1 MYKYKSNSLVLFIFF
16 SCSSEDN
23 ESETTDPVL
32 TASDFSPNSE
42 GSYWVYN
49 VDSTSSD
56 LPEMD
61 FSSIDSLYIVST
73 SNAAYILEANNG
85 IGADGSMNSILTSG
99 SLSTTDTTLIYSG
112 ALDLPIDIV
121 IDQALEISDLI
132 LIDLEADNGSVLST
146 IEGAFTETI
155 DIQGS
160 MIPINVN
167 FELFSAKEDLYDS
180 KIVNGVSYTNVYEGT
195 LNFNLSVT
203 GTITIF
209 GFGQNIN
216 IIESQNIL
224 SIKYYYGANLGLL
237 RAESEQGFELA
248 PEVIALIDQTS
259 GGNEFPSSATVNGV
273 EALINYV
280 IY

>member
-1 MYKYKSNSLVLFIFF
+1 MRHLYLFLGLFIFF
-16 SCSSEDN
+16 NCSSEDN

-42 GSYWVYN
+42 GSYWIYN
-49 VDSTSSD
+49 VDSTSDD

-61 FSSIDSLYIVST
+61 FTSNDSLYIVST
-73 SNAAYILEANNG
+73 SNAAYTLDANNG
-85 IGADGSMNSILTSG
+85 MGADGSINSILTSG
-99 SLSTTDTTLIYSG
+99 SLSTTDTTLTYSG

-121 IDQALEISDLI
+121 VDQALEISDLI
-132 LIDLEADNGSVLST
+132 LIDLEADNGTVLST

-224 SIKYYYGANLGLL
+224 SIRYYYGANIGLL

-248 PEVIALIDQTS
+248 PEVIALIDQTG
-259 GGNEFPSSATVNGV
+259 GGNEFPSSATVTGV
-273 EALINYV
+273 EALINYE
-280 IY
+280 IN

>member
-1 MYKYKSNSLVLFIFF
+1 MRHLFLFLVLFIFF

-49 VDSTSSD
+49 VDSTSAD

-73 SNAAYILEANNG
+73 SNAAYTLEANNG

-121 IDQALEISDLI
+121 VDQALEISDLI

>member
-1 MYKYKSNSLVLFIFF
+1 MRHLYLFLVLFIYF

-121 IDQALEISDLI
+121 IDQSLEISDLI

-224 SIKYYYGANLGLL
+224 SIRYYYGANLGLL

-280 IY
+280 IN

>member
-1 MYKYKSNSLVLFIFF
+1 MRHLYLFLVLFIFF

-121 IDQALEISDLI
+121 VDQALEISDLI

-248 PEVIALIDQTS
+248 PEVIALIDQTD
-259 GGNEFPSSATVNGV
+259 GGNEFPSSATVTGV
-273 EALINYV
+273 EALINYE
-280 IY
+280 IN

>member
-1 MYKYKSNSLVLFIFF
+1 MRHLYLFLGLFIFLN
-16 SCSSEDN
+16 CSSEDN

-42 GSYWVYN
+42 GSYWIYN
-49 VDSTSSD
+49 VDSTSDD

-61 FSSIDSLYIVST
+61 FTSNDSLYIVST
-73 SNAAYILEANNG
+73 SNAAYNLDANNG
-85 IGADGSMNSILTSG
+85 MGADGSMNSILTSG
-99 SLSTTDTTLIYSG
+99 SLSTADTTLTYSG

-121 IDQALEISDLI
+121 VDQALEISDLI
-132 LIDLEADNGSVLST
+132 LIDLEADNGTVLST
-146 IEGAFTETI
+146 IEGAFTEAI

-160 MIPINVN
+160 VIPINVN

-195 LNFNLSVT
+195 LSFNLSVT

-224 SIKYYYGANLGLL
+224 SIRYYYGANIGLL

-248 PEVIALIDQTS
+248 PEVIALIDQTD
-259 GGNEFPSSATVNGV
+259 GGNEFPSSATVTGV

-280 IY
+280 IN

>member
-1 MYKYKSNSLVLFIFF
+1 MRHLFLFLVLFIFF

-73 SNAAYILEANNG
+73 SNAAYTLEANNG

-121 IDQALEISDLI
+121 VDQALEISDLI

-259 GGNEFPSSATVNGV
+259 GGNEFPSSATVTGV

-280 IY
+280 IN

>member
-1 MYKYKSNSLVLFIFF
+1 MRHLYLFLGLFIFF
-16 SCSSEDN
+16 NCSSEDN

-42 GSYWVYN
+42 GSYWLYN

-121 IDQALEISDLI
+121 VDQALEISDLI

-280 IY
+280 IN

>member
-1 MYKYKSNSLVLFIFF
+1 MRHLYLFLVLFIFF

-99 SLSTTDTTLIYSG
+99 SLSTTDTTLTYSG

-121 IDQALEISDLI
+121 VDQALEISDLI

-203 GTITIF
+203 GTVTIF